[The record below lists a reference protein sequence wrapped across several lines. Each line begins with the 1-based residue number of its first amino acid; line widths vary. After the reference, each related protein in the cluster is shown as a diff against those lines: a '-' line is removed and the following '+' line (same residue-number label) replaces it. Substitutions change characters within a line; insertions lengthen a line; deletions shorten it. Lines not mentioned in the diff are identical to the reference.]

1 MQLWAEK
8 HITGTRHSLKIIGD
22 QKQLVSTMQYFQTSG
37 IFKNVYN
44 LNFHPKI
51 LHHLDQLPLGLQGPS

>member
-37 IFKNVYN
+37 IFRKH
-44 LNFHPKI
+44 LQLKLSPKI